1 MEKKEQSKTKETIPK
16 EKKVFEKKLKG
27 KPLQGRQ
34 KLAIERIHR
43 LFELAEKMQ
52 ASQTPEK
59 EKYAKRY
66 VSLAKRIGEKLNV
79 SIPKELKIKFCK
91 KCFSL
96 KVIREE
102 NPPFLIVTCTECK
115 ATKKYSLIEK

>member
-1 MEKKEQSKTKETIPK
+1 METKNQTKTKEPAPK

-34 KLAIERIHR
+34 KLALERIYR
-43 LFELAEKMQ
+43 LIELAEEMQ
-52 ASQTPEK
+52 ASQLPDK
-59 EKYAKRY
+59 DKYAKRY
-66 VSLAKRIGEKLNV
+66 VSLAKRIGEKLNISV
-79 SIPKELKIKFCK
+79 PKELKTKFCK

-115 ATKKYSLIEK
+115 AKKKYSL

>member
-1 MEKKEQSKTKETIPK
+1 MEKKELSKKKETNSK
-16 EKKVFEKKLKG
+16 EKKPFEKKLKG
-27 KPLQGRQ
+27 NQ
-34 KLAIERIHR
+34 KLAIERMYR
-43 LFELAEKMQ
+43 LIELAEKMQ

-59 EKYAKRY
+59 DKYAKRY

-79 SIPKELKIKFCK
+79 SIPKELKTKFCK

-102 NPPFLIVTCTECK
+102 NPPFLIIKCAECG
-115 ATKKYSLIEK
+115 ASKKYSL